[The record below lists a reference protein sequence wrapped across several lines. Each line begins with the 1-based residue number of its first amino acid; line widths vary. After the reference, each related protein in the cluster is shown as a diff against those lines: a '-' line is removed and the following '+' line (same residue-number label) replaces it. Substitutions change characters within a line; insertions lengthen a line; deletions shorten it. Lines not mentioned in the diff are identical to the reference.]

1 MSEKEEKEQRG
12 CKHEASLSVQIC
24 TTYVCTYMV
33 GQHMAGQHMVGQHMA
48 GQHMVGQHMAGQHMA
63 GQHTFRDM
71 QDRGGSKPLLAS
83 IVLYSTCEDIRTYVG
98 TPQQTQPNAYHV
110 ELHTVLC
117 RGSGLVRPTK

>member
-12 CKHEASLSVQIC
+12 CKHEVSLSVQIC

-33 GQHMAGQHMVGQHMA
+33 GQHME
-48 GQHMVGQHMAGQHMA
+48 

-83 IVLYSTCEDIRTYVG
+83 IVLYSTCEDIG
-98 TPQQTQPNAYHV
+98 T
-110 ELHTVLC
+110 
-117 RGSGLVRPTK
+117 